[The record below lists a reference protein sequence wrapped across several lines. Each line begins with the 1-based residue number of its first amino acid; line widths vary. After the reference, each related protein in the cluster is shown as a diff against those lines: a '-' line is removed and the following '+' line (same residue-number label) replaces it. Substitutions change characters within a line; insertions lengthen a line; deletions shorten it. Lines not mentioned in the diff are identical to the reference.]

1 MGTWDTGP
9 FDDDTA
15 SDFANALDAVE
26 PEARE
31 GLIRGVLVRTIDASG
46 YLTDCSPGRD
56 RTCLDALPFEGQ
68 RG

>member
-1 MGTWDTGP
+1 MGAWGTGP

-15 SDFANALDAVE
+15 ADFANTLDAAE

-31 GLIRGVLVRTIDASG
+31 GLIRGVLARTIDATG

-56 RTCLDALPFEGQ
+56 RNCLDVLPFEGQ
-68 RG
+68 QG

>member
-9 FDDDTA
+9 FYNDTA
-15 SDFANALDAVE
+15 ADFANTLDAAE

-31 GLIRGVLVRTIDASG
+31 GLIRGVLVRTIEATG

-56 RTCLDALPFEGQ
+56 RNCLDVLPFEGQ